1 MMNPKEQEL
10 VVPESEAGLR
20 LDVWLASRL
29 PGLSRSR
36 IQALIEQGHILLN
49 AGPAKGHRKTR
60 PGDHLRIA
68 PPPPADAAPVPQAIP
83 LDILYQDADI
93 IAINKP
99 AGLVI
104 HPAAG
109 HADGTLVN
117 ALLHWCPGLAGIGG
131 ERRPGIAH
139 RLDKDTTGVI
149 IVAKHERAL
158 NALVAQFSNREVRK
172 EYLALVWG
180 SFSPPSGRIET
191 RIGRH
196 RKDRK
201 RMAVVS
207 GSSGR
212 AAITN
217 YETIEN
223 LGEISLLRVRIET
236 GRTHQIRVH
245 MANAGHPVVGDAQ
258 YSRRSTRGLPER
270 PARQML
276 HAELIAFRHPAT
288 GVQTAFTAP
297 MPGDMRA
304 LVAAMRARTQVT

>member
-1 MMNPKEQEL
+1 
-10 VVPESEAGLR
+10 
-20 LDVWLASRL
+20 
-29 PGLSRSR
+29 
-36 IQALIEQGHILLN
+36 
-49 AGPAKGHRKTR
+49 
-60 PGDHLRIA
+60 
-68 PPPPADAAPVPQAIP
+68 
-83 LDILYQDADI
+83 
-93 IAINKP
+93 
-99 AGLVI
+99 
-104 HPAAG
+104 
-109 HADGTLVN
+109 
-117 ALLHWCPGLAGIGG
+117 
-131 ERRPGIAH
+131 
-139 RLDKDTTGVI
+139 
-149 IVAKHERAL
+149 
-158 NALVAQFSNREVRK
+158 
-172 EYLALVWG
+172 
-180 SFSPPSGRIET
+180 
-191 RIGRH
+191 
-196 RKDRK
+196 
-201 RMAVVS
+201 MAVVS

-288 GVQTAFTAP
+288 GAQTAFTAP